1 MAFEDSRAFLQSNS
15 LIAKVAFLLL
25 VVMVFV
31 FVLRLGT
38 QFMSWLFQ
46 PSGSPILIDGLIDGD
61 QYMVIDQ
68 DPKNKNSIP
77 VLRSDDE
84 RTGIEFTWSVWLLIK
99 DFERD
104 SEKYKHIFHKGND
117 SAATETSGLIQP
129 NNAPGVYIHPN
140 RNSLVILMNTF
151 TSINEEIM
159 ERALEQALEARLHIL
174 GQMNTVL
181 DAPREITSENAPS
194 MTTLKVDQDKIRD
207 IIGKGGA
214 TIRLITE
221 ESGATVD
228 IDDDGTVKVFGQN
241 AAARDAAIEMIQAI
255 TAEAEIGE
263 IYTGTVARIVDFGA
277 FVTILPG
284 KDGLVHIS
292 QIADERV
299 ENVTDYLSEGQEVQV
314 KVLDVDQRGRIKL
327 SMREVAADAADA
339 PADSVDTA
347 EPEEES
353 LAQE

>member
-117 SAATETSGLIQP
+117 SAATESNGLIQP

-140 RNSLVILMNTF
+140 RNSLVILLNTF
-151 TSINEEIM
+151 TNINEEIM
-159 ERALEQALEARLHIL
+159 V
-174 GQMNTVL
+174 N
-181 DAPREITSENAPS
+181 
-194 MTTLKVDQDKIRD
+194 D
-207 IIGKGGA
+207 IPQSKWFNL
-214 TIRLITE
+214 TIR
-221 ESGATVD
+221 V
-228 IDDDGTVKVFGQN
+228 QN
-241 AAARDAAIEMIQAI
+241 
-255 TAEAEIGE
+255 
-263 IYTGTVARIVDFGA
+263 
-277 FVTILPG
+277 
-284 KDGLVHIS
+284 
-292 QIADERV
+292 
-299 ENVTDYLSEGQEVQV
+299 
-314 KVLDVDQRGRIKL
+314 KVLDVYMNGSIVVRHKL
-327 SMREVAADAADA
+327 SGVPKQNYSRVYVAKNNGFKGNLSNLRYYDYALGTNEIERVSMGGPNLKRTGPDVVNMKPPYLATRWYINN
-339 PADSVDTA
+339 DTY
-347 EPEEES
+347 
-353 LAQE
+353 